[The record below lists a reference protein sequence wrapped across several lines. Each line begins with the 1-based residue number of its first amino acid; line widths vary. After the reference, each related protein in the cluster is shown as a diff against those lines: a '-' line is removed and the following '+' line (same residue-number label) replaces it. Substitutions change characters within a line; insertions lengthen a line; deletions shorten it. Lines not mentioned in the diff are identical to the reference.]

1 MRTIVLAWVLAA
13 AAVGC
18 TNTPGPQ
25 MPDGARA
32 VASIRTSKCG
42 VCHVP
47 PQPGSRTRA
56 HLEDAFTRHRTRVHL
71 SNDQWAAM
79 IDYLAGAAGATA
91 QRTN

>member
-1 MRTIVLAWVLAA
+1 MRTIVLTLVLSA

-18 TNTPGPQ
+18 NTPGVQ
-25 MPDGARA
+25 VPDGARA
-32 VASIRTSKCG
+32 VATIRTSKCG
-42 VCHVP
+42 ACHTP

-56 HLEDAFTRHRTRVHL
+56 HLEDAFTRHRKRVHL

-79 IDYLAGAAGATA
+79 IDFLAVAEGATA

>member
-1 MRTIVLAWVLAA
+1 MKTTVLTLVLAA

-18 TNTPGPQ
+18 NTPGAQ
-25 MPDGARA
+25 VPDGAHV
-32 VASIRTSKCG
+32 VARIRTSKCG
-42 VCHVP
+42 VCHAP

-56 HLEDAFTRHRTRVHL
+56 HLEDAFTRHRTRVRL

-79 IDYLAGAAGATA
+79 IDYLAGPEGPTA